1 MTTPTH
7 YLDFA
12 ATTPLR
18 PVAREAWL
26 KAQHDLTATP
36 GNPSSLH
43 AGGRAARRML
53 DDAREQIADLL
64 GVNLHEVLFTS
75 GATESDALAVAG
87 TARAVRAVNPARSV
101 VAVSALEHDAVAH
114 QREVLE
120 PAGFTW
126 QVLPSSAQGI
136 TFIGELDAAHLSEHL
151 AVVSVCTVCSEVGTI
166 QPVAQL
172 ADIFGAA
179 GNDPVRAARGQ
190 RPIIHTDAAQAFSC
204 LPISMDTLGADLLS
218 IGGHKV
224 GAPVGTGILVA
235 RRGIP
240 LTTDRPGGGHERGIR
255 SGTPDVAGAVALAAA
270 MVECVSERDQMHRHC
285 SQMRREILDH
295 LPEGVSA
302 TVGDAPTVPSI
313 IHLSMPT
320 AHPEVVLMAM
330 DRAGMMVSAGS
341 ACHAGVTRP
350 SEVVTAMGRSERE
363 ALGVL
368 RVCVSTSTTLDDVRA
383 LCQALPD
390 ALSQAQAMD
399 GFDERGHVVKEDR

>member
-136 TFIGELDAAHLSEHL
+136 T
-151 AVVSVCTVCSEVGTI
+151 
-166 QPVAQL
+166 
-172 ADIFGAA
+172 
-179 GNDPVRAARGQ
+179 
-190 RPIIHTDAAQAFSC
+190 
-204 LPISMDTLGADLLS
+204 
-218 IGGHKV
+218 
-224 GAPVGTGILVA
+224 
-235 RRGIP
+235 
-240 LTTDRPGGGHERGIR
+240 
-255 SGTPDVAGAVALAAA
+255 
-270 MVECVSERDQMHRHC
+270 
-285 SQMRREILDH
+285 
-295 LPEGVSA
+295 
-302 TVGDAPTVPSI
+302 
-313 IHLSMPT
+313 
-320 AHPEVVLMAM
+320 
-330 DRAGMMVSAGS
+330 
-341 ACHAGVTRP
+341 
-350 SEVVTAMGRSERE
+350 
-363 ALGVL
+363 
-368 RVCVSTSTTLDDVRA
+368 
-383 LCQALPD
+383 
-390 ALSQAQAMD
+390 
-399 GFDERGHVVKEDR
+399 